1 MMQHKINNAETI
13 IYKGFQRIQKNE
25 IKKNKNEMIIH

>member
-1 MMQHKINNAETI
+1 MMQHKIDNAETI
-13 IYKGFQRIQKNE
+13 MNKGFQRIQKNE